1 MRIQEMER
9 AVAQGEQAVLD
20 RLQAAEIRETELEAL
35 YVAGTATEAEL
46 AELEQ
51 VRLEIGDAV
60 EALDGMGYYN
70 LS

>member
-1 MRIQEMER
+1 MPHSAR
-9 AVAQGEQAVLD
+9 APVDSSLLLD
-20 RLQAAEIRETELEAL
+20 RLQAAERRETELEAL
-35 YVAGTATEAEL
+35 YVAGTATEDEL

-51 VRLEIGDAV
+51 VRVEIGDAV